1 MSKNKIS
8 FVVSAV
14 VEPGRPRVLLAVQE
28 ADLAELEA
36 PGHPAAGAQQELH
49 LLLLLQQLPRRR
61 QWRQLVDALDRPHVS
76 LHYCVE

>member
-1 MSKNKIS
+1 MSKNKKS

-14 VEPGRPRVLLAVQE
+14 VEPGRPRVVLAVQE

-36 PGHPAAGAQQELH
+36 AGHPAVGAQQVLH
-49 LLLLLQQLPRRR
+49 LLLLLQQLLRR